1 MSSAL
6 SDTSLEAFLPL
17 AHEMA
22 DASGAVIAPYFR
34 SPIAVDDKSDNSPVT
49 AADREAE
56 SAIRAIIE
64 RHRPDDG
71 IIGEEF
77 GNSRTDAEFVWVIDP
92 IDGTRS
98 FITGRPIFGTL
109 IALVRNGSPILGI
122 LDQPIS
128 GERWSAGP
136 GQTTMLGDRAVRSR
150 ACPGLTG
157 AVMATTSPHLFSE
170 SQKIRYDAVEAAAK
184 DVVFGGDCYNY
195 GLIAAGHVDLVVESG
210 LKPFD
215 YCALVPIVEKSG
227 GVITH
232 WNGDPVTVDSGETI
246 LAAGDPAT
254 HAEALRLLA
263 G

>member
-1 MSSAL
+1 
-6 SDTSLEAFLPL
+6 
-17 AHEMA
+17 MA

-34 SPIAVDDKSDNSPVT
+34 QPFAVDDKSDQSPVT
-49 AADREAE
+49 AADRDAE

-64 RHRPDDG
+64 RHRPEDG

-98 FITGRPIFGTL
+98 FIAGRPIFGTL
-109 IALVRNGSPILGI
+109 IAVVRGGTPIVGI
-122 LDQPIS
+122 IDQPIS

-136 GQTTMLGDRAVRSR
+136 DQTTMLAGAPVRSR
-150 ACPGLTG
+150 ACPGLAN
-157 AVMATTSPHLFSE
+157 AVMATTSPSLFSDSE
-170 SQKIRYDAVEAAAK
+170 QGRYAAVEAAAK
-184 DVVFGGDCYNY
+184 DVVYGGDCYNY
-195 GLIAAGHVDLVVESG
+195 GLIAAGSVDLVIESG

-215 YCALVPIVEKSG
+215 YCALAPIVEKSG
-227 GVITH
+227 GIITD
-232 WNGDPVTVDSGETI
+232 WSGQPLTLESDGTVV
-246 LAAGDPAT
+246 AAGDRAT